1 MKYEIVAYRRDN
13 ERVAVT
19 FPIPA
24 RLWYMGLWPH
34 LMASSEDEERLLC
47 YPISRH
53 NVSKVLAPLASE
65 YDWFLEPVGAE
76 QAGEG

>member
-19 FPIPA
+19 FPIPEKLS
-24 RLWYMGLWPH
+24 RVEVWP
-34 LMASSEDEERLLC
+34 LQMPSPGDQDRLLC
-47 YPISRH
+47 YHILPDK
-53 NVSKVLAPLASE
+53 VPEVLAALASE

-76 QAGEG
+76 QGGEG